1 MSNVNKELEALRA
14 ALAVSPDNVPLR
26 LHLADTLREA
36 GRTRQ
41 AVDEYRE
48 ALKLDPN
55 AAAAH
60 VGLGALLYEL
70 NDLEAALDHL
80 QSAVRLDPKDA
91 RALLNLSRVES
102 ALGHYAESLM
112 HLGAAR
118 AIDPTLADVV
128 DPAEV
133 ASKPDSRPI
142 ALTESGPDDR
152 ASAVDGADLV
162 SAERPPIS
170 FDDVGGLEAVKEQI
184 RLTII
189 YPFQRPELYAA
200 YGKKAGGGI
209 LLYGPPGCG
218 KTLLARATAGEVH
231 AEFVYVGIDDVLDMY
246 HGESERKLHAIF
258 ETARRKSPSVLFF
271 DEIEAIGGKRVDMR
285 QHFLRTLVNQFLA
298 EMDGMEGD
306 NEGLLIV
313 GATNAPWH
321 VDGALMRPG
330 RFDRVVFVTP
340 PDYEARLAIL
350 RIHLRDKPAPDLDLP
365 RLARGTQ
372 GYSGADLMGVVE
384 AATEAAL
391 QDALRSGRVRPITTN
406 DLVRAQNRVRPTVA
420 DWLAT
425 ARNYGTY
432 ANETGFYDEVMAY
445 LRGRRRR

>member
-1 MSNVNKELEALRA
+1 MPNIDKELQSLRA

-36 GRTRQ
+36 GRSRE
-41 AVDEYRE
+41 AADEYRA
-48 ALKLDPN
+48 ALKIDPN
-55 AAAAH
+55 AAAGHAA
-60 VGLGALLYEL
+60 LGALLYEL
-70 NDLEAALDHL
+70 NELDAALDHL
-80 QSAVRLDPKDA
+80 QAAVRLDPKDA
-91 RALLNLSRVES
+91 RALLNLSRVEA
-102 ALGHYAESLM
+102 ALGHHAEALM

-118 AIDPTLADVV
+118 AMDPSLVAEAGPVV
-128 DPAEV
+128 
-133 ASKPDSRPI
+133 
-142 ALTESGPDDR
+142 LTERGPDDR
-152 ASAVDGADLV
+152 VTAVNGADIV
-162 SAERPPIS
+162 STERPPID
-170 FDDVGGLEAVKEQI
+170 FDDVGGLEAVKEQV

-200 YGKKAGGGI
+200 YGKKVGGGI

-218 KTLLARATAGEVH
+218 KTLLARATAGEVR

-258 ETARRKSPSVLFF
+258 ETARRKSPCVLFF
-271 DEIEAIGGKRVDMR
+271 DEIEAVGGKRVDMR

-306 NEGLLIV
+306 NGGLLIV

-330 RFDRVVFVTP
+330 RFDRVVFVPP

-350 RIHLRDKPAPDLDLP
+350 RIHVRGKPAADLDLP
-365 RLARGTQ
+365 RLARETD
-372 GYSGADLMGVVE
+372 GYSGADLMGLVE

-391 QDALRSGRVRPITTN
+391 QDALRSGEVRPITTA
-406 DLVRAQNRVRPTVA
+406 DLLAALKKLRPTVD
-420 DWLAT
+420 DWMAT

-445 LRGRRRR
+445 LKGRKRRR

>member
-1 MSNVNKELEALRA
+1 MPDTDRELEALRA
-14 ALAVSPDNVPLR
+14 ALTISPENVPLR

-36 GRTRQ
+36 GHARQ
-41 AVDEYRE
+41 AIEEYRE
-48 ALKLDPN
+48 ALQLDPDS
-55 AAAAH
+55 AAGHA
-60 VGLGALLYEL
+60 GLGALLYEH

-80 QSAVRLDPKDA
+80 QAAARLDPGNA

-102 ALGHYAESLM
+102 ALGHHAEALM
-112 HLGAAR
+112 HMGAAR
-118 AIDPTLADVV
+118 AKDPSLADE
-128 DPAEV
+128 AR
-133 ASKPDSRPI
+133 ALGSQPI
-142 ALTESGPDDR
+142 ALTETGPDDR
-152 ASAVDGADLV
+152 AAAMEDSDVI
-162 SAERPPIS
+162 SAERPPIA
-170 FDDVGGLEAVKEQI
+170 FEDVGGLEAVKEQI

-218 KTLLARATAGEVH
+218 KTMLARATAGEVR
-231 AEFVYVGIDDVLDMY
+231 AEFIYVGIDDVLDMY

-258 ETARRKSPSVLFF
+258 ETARRKVPSVLFF

-298 EMDGMEGD
+298 EMDGMEGS
-306 NEGLLIV
+306 NEQMLII

-330 RFDRVVFVTP
+330 RFDRVVFVPP

-350 RIHLRDKPAPDLDLP
+350 RIHLRGKPAPDPDLP
-365 RLARGTQ
+365 RLARGTE
-372 GYSGADLMGVVE
+372 GYSGADLMGIVE
-384 AATEAAL
+384 TATDAAL
-391 QDALRSGRVRPITTN
+391 QDALRTGEVRPITTA
-406 DLVRAQNRVRPTVA
+406 DMVQALRQVRPTVE
-420 DWLAT
+420 DWMAT

-445 LRGRRRR
+445 LKQRKRRR

>member
-1 MSNVNKELEALRA
+1 MPDIDKELDALRA
-14 ALAVSPDNVPLR
+14 ALAVSPENVPLR

-36 GRTRQ
+36 GRGRQ
-41 AVDEYRE
+41 AAGEYRA
-48 ALKLDPN
+48 ALEIDPN
-55 AAAAH
+55 SAAGH
-60 VGLGALLYEL
+60 TSLGALLYEL
-70 NDLEAALDHL
+70 NELDSALDHL
-80 QSAVRLDPKDA
+80 QAAVRLAPKDA
-91 RALLNLSRVES
+91 RALLALSRVES
-102 ALGHYAESLM
+102 ALGHNAEALM

-118 AIDPTLADVV
+118 SLDPSLVTERGPVT
-128 DPAEV
+128 
-133 ASKPDSRPI
+133 
-142 ALTESGPDDR
+142 LTEHGPDDR
-152 ASAVDGADLV
+152 ATPVEGADIV
-162 SAERPPIS
+162 SAERPPVS
-170 FDDVGGLEAVKEQI
+170 FQDVGGLETVKEQI

-189 YPFQRPELYAA
+189 YPFQRPDLYAA
-200 YGKKAGGGI
+200 YGKKPGGGI

-218 KTLLARATAGEVH
+218 KTLLARATAGEVR
-231 AEFVYVGIDDVLDMY
+231 ADFVYVGIDDVLDMY

-258 ETARRKSPSVLFF
+258 ETARRKAPSVLFF
-271 DEIEAIGGKRVDMR
+271 DEIEAVGGKRVDMR

-330 RFDRVVFVTP
+330 RFDRVVFVPP

-350 RIHLRDKPAPDLDLP
+350 RIHVRDKPAADLDLP
-365 RLARGTQ
+365 RLARETA
-372 GYSGADLMGVVE
+372 GYSGADLMGLVE

-391 QDALRSGRVRPITTN
+391 KDALRTGEVRPITTA
-406 DLVRAQNRVRPTVA
+406 DLLAALDRLRPTVD

-432 ANETGFYDEVMAY
+432 ANETGFYDEVMTY
-445 LRGRRRR
+445 LKGHKRGRR

>member
-1 MSNVNKELEALRA
+1 MSDLDRELQALRA
-14 ALAVSPDNVPLR
+14 ALDVSPDNVPLR

-36 GRTRQ
+36 GQ
-41 AVDEYRE
+41 ARSATEEYRA

-55 AAAAH
+55 SAVGHA
-60 VGLGALLYEL
+60 GLGALLYER
-70 NDLEAALDHL
+70 NELEVALGHL
-80 QSAVRLDPKDA
+80 QTAINLDPKNA
-91 RALLNLSRVES
+91 RAFLTLARVES
-102 ALGHYAESLM
+102 ALGHQAEALM

-118 AIDPTLADVV
+118 ALDPSLADEGMV
-128 DPAEV
+128 PE
-133 ASKPDSRPI
+133 PRPI
-142 ALTESGPDDR
+142 ALTETGPDDR
-152 ASAVDGADLV
+152 AEAADGADIV
-162 SAERPPIS
+162 STERPPIT
-170 FDDVGGLEAVKEQI
+170 FDDVGGLEAVKEQV
-184 RLTII
+184 RMTII

-200 YGKKAGGGI
+200 YGKEAGGGI

-218 KTLLARATAGEVH
+218 KTLLARATAGEVR
-231 AEFVYVGIDDVLDMY
+231 AEFIYVGIDDVLDMY

-258 ETARRKSPSVLFF
+258 ETARRKSPGVLFF
-271 DEIEAIGGKRVDMR
+271 DEIEAVGGKRVDMR

-306 NEGLLIV
+306 NEGMLII

-330 RFDRVVFVTP
+330 RFDRVVFVPP

-350 RIHLRDKPAPDLDLP
+350 RIHVRGKPTADLDLP
-365 RLARGTQ
+365 RLARETN

-391 QDALRSGRVRPITTN
+391 QDALRSGEVRPITTK
-406 DLVRAQNRVRPTVA
+406 DLVWAQRQVRPTVD

-432 ANETGFYDEVMAY
+432 ANETGFYDEVMGY
-445 LRGRRRR
+445 LRERKRRR

>member
-1 MSNVNKELEALRA
+1 MADLDKDLKALQA
-14 ALAVSPDNVPLR
+14 ALAVSPGNVPLR
-26 LHLADTLREA
+26 LHLADTLHEA
-36 GRTRQ
+36 GRTRK
-41 AVDEYRE
+41 AKEEYIA

-55 AAAAH
+55 SAVGHAA
-60 VGLGALLYEL
+60 LGRLLYEL
-70 NDLEAALDHL
+70 DELDAAQEHL
-80 QSAVRLDPKDA
+80 QTAVLLEPKDA
-91 RALLNLSRVES
+91 RALVALSRVES
-102 ALGHYAESLM
+102 ALGHHAEALM
-112 HLGAAR
+112 RLGAAR
-118 AIDPTLADVV
+118 AIDPTLSSEAE
-128 DPAEV
+128 PAG
-133 ASKPDSRPI
+133 PI
-142 ALTESGPDDR
+142 ALTETGPDDR
-152 ASAVDGADLV
+152 AKAMEGGDVV
-162 SAERPPIS
+162 STERPPVN
-170 FDDVGGLEAVKEQI
+170 FDDVGGLETVKEQI

-200 YGKKAGGGI
+200 YGKKVGGGI

-218 KTLLARATAGEVH
+218 KTLLARATAGEVR
-231 AEFVYVGIDDVLDMY
+231 ADFVYVGIDDVLDMY

-258 ETARRKSPSVLFF
+258 ETARRKAPSVLFF

-306 NEGLLIV
+306 NEEMLII

-330 RFDRVVFVTP
+330 RFDRVVFVPP
-340 PDYEARLAIL
+340 PDGEARLAIL
-350 RIHLRDKPAPDLDLP
+350 RIHLRGKPAADLDLP
-365 RLARGTQ
+365 RLARQTS

-391 QDALRSGRVRPITTN
+391 KDALRTGEVRPITTA
-406 DLVRAQNRVRPTVA
+406 DLLVALRQVRPTVD

-445 LRGRRRR
+445 WKERKRRR

>member
-1 MSNVNKELEALRA
+1 MSDVNKELETLRA

-41 AVDEYRE
+41 ATDEYRA

-55 AAAAH
+55 SAAAH
-60 VGLGALLYEL
+60 TRLGALLYEL
-70 NDLEAALDHL
+70 NDLQAALDHL
-80 QSAVRLDPKDA
+80 QSAVRLDPKNA
-91 RALLNLSRVES
+91 LALLNLSRVET
-102 ALGHYAESLM
+102 ALGHHAEALM

-118 AIDPTLADVV
+118 AIDPTLADTL
-128 DPAEV
+128 DPAI
-133 ASKPDSRPI
+133 AASRPI
-142 ALTESGPDDR
+142 PLTGTGPDDR
-152 ASAVDGADLV
+152 TSAVDGADLV

-218 KTLLARATAGEVH
+218 KTLLARATAGEVR

-298 EMDGMEGD
+298 EMDGMEGE
-306 NEGLLIV
+306 NEELLIV

-350 RIHLRDKPAPDLDLP
+350 RIHLRDKPAADLDLP

-372 GYSGADLMGVVE
+372 GYSGADLMGIVE

-391 QDALRSGRVRPITTN
+391 QDALRSGQVRPITTT
-406 DLVRAQNRVRPTVA
+406 DLVRAQARMRPTVD

-432 ANETGFYDEVMAY
+432 ANQTGFYDEVMAY
-445 LRGRRRR
+445 LKGRRR

>member
-1 MSNVNKELEALRA
+1 MPDIATELQSLRA

-36 GRTRQ
+36 GRSRE
-41 AVDEYRE
+41 AADEYRA
-48 ALKLDPN
+48 ALQLDPN
-55 AAAAH
+55 AAAGHSA
-60 VGLGALLYEL
+60 LGALLYEL
-70 NDLEAALDHL
+70 NELDAALDHL
-80 QSAVRLDPKDA
+80 QTAVRLAPGDA
-91 RALLNLSRVES
+91 RALLTLSRVEA
-102 ALGHYAESLM
+102 ALGRHAEALM

-118 AIDPTLADVV
+118 ALDPSLV
-128 DPAEV
+128 AEAGSV
-133 ASKPDSRPI
+133 T
-142 ALTESGPDDR
+142 LTERGPDDR
-152 ASAVDGADLV
+152 AAAVDGADIV
-162 SAERPPIS
+162 SAEQPAID
-170 FDDVGGLEAVKEQI
+170 FDDVGGLEAVKEQV

-189 YPFQRPELYAA
+189 YPFQRPELYEA

-218 KTLLARATAGEVH
+218 KTLLARATAGEVR

-258 ETARRKSPSVLFF
+258 ETARRKSPCVLFF
-271 DEIEAIGGKRVDMR
+271 DEIEAVGGKRVDMR

-330 RFDRVVFVTP
+330 RFDRVVFVPP

-350 RIHLRDKPAPDLDLP
+350 RIHLRGKPATNLDLP
-365 RLARGTQ
+365 RLARQTG
-372 GYSGADLMGVVE
+372 GYSGADLMGLVE
-384 AATEAAL
+384 MATEAAL
-391 QDALRSGRVRPITTN
+391 RDALRTGEVRPITTT
-406 DLVRAQNRVRPTVA
+406 DLLAALNKLRPTVD

-425 ARNYGTY
+425 ARNYGIY

-445 LRGRRRR
+445 LKGRKRR

>member
-1 MSNVNKELEALRA
+1 MPDTDRELEALRA
-14 ALAVSPDNVPLR
+14 ALTISPENVPLR

-36 GRTRQ
+36 GQARQ
-41 AVDEYRE
+41 AIEEYRE
-48 ALKLDPN
+48 ALQLDPDS
-55 AAAAH
+55 AAGHA
-60 VGLGALLYEL
+60 GLGALLYEH

-80 QSAVRLDPKDA
+80 QAAARLDPGNA

-102 ALGHYAESLM
+102 ALGHHAEALM
-112 HLGAAR
+112 HMGAAR
-118 AIDPTLADVV
+118 AKDPSLADE
-128 DPAEV
+128 AR
-133 ASKPDSRPI
+133 ALGSQPI
-142 ALTESGPDDR
+142 ALTETGPDDR
-152 ASAVDGADLV
+152 AAAMEDSDVI
-162 SAERPPIS
+162 SAERPPIA
-170 FDDVGGLEAVKEQI
+170 FEDVGGLEAVKEQI

-218 KTLLARATAGEVH
+218 KTMLARATAGEVR
-231 AEFVYVGIDDVLDMY
+231 AEFIYVGIDDVLDMY

-258 ETARRKSPSVLFF
+258 ETARRKVPSVLFF

-298 EMDGMEGD
+298 EMDGMEGS
-306 NEGLLIV
+306 NEQMLII

-330 RFDRVVFVTP
+330 RFDRVVFVPP

-350 RIHLRDKPAPDLDLP
+350 RIHLRGKPAPDPDLP
-365 RLARGTQ
+365 RLARGTE
-372 GYSGADLMGVVE
+372 GYSGADLMGIVE
-384 AATEAAL
+384 TATDAAL
-391 QDALRSGRVRPITTN
+391 QDALRTGEVRPITTA
-406 DLVRAQNRVRPTVA
+406 DMVQALRQVRPTVE
-420 DWLAT
+420 DWMAT

-445 LRGRRRR
+445 LKQRKRRR

>member
-1 MSNVNKELEALRA
+1 MPNIDKELQALRA

-36 GRTRQ
+36 GRSRE
-41 AVDEYRE
+41 AADEYRA
-48 ALKLDPN
+48 ALQLDPN
-55 AAAAH
+55 SPAGHAA
-60 VGLGALLYEL
+60 LGALLYEL
-70 NDLEAALDHL
+70 NDLDAALDHL
-80 QSAVRLDPKDA
+80 QAAVRLDPKDA
-91 RALLNLSRVES
+91 RALLALSRVEA
-102 ALGHYAESLM
+102 ALGHHAEALM

-118 AIDPTLADVV
+118 AMDPSL
-128 DPAEV
+128 V
-133 ASKPDSRPI
+133 AKAGPVT
-142 ALTESGPDDR
+142 LTERGPDDR
-152 ASAVDGADLV
+152 ATAVDGADLI
-162 SAERPPIS
+162 SAERPPVT
-170 FDDVGGLEAVKEQI
+170 FADVGGLEAVKEQV

-200 YGKKAGGGI
+200 YGKKVGGGI

-218 KTLLARATAGEVH
+218 KTLLARATAGEVR

-258 ETARRKSPSVLFF
+258 ETARRKSPCVLFF
-271 DEIEAIGGKRVDMR
+271 DEIEAVGGKRVDMR

-321 VDGALMRPG
+321 VDSALMRPG
-330 RFDRVVFVTP
+330 RFDRVVFVPP

-350 RIHLRDKPAPDLDLP
+350 RIHVRGKPADDLDLP
-365 RLARGTQ
+365 RLARETD
-372 GYSGADLMGVVE
+372 GYSGADLMGLVE

-391 QDALRSGRVRPITTN
+391 QDALRSGEVRPITTA
-406 DLVRAQNRVRPTVA
+406 DLLAALKKLRPTVD

-445 LRGRRRR
+445 LKGRRRRR

>member
-1 MSNVNKELEALRA
+1 MSDIDRELEALRA

-26 LHLADTLREA
+26 LHLAETLREA
-36 GRTRQ
+36 GRNRQ
-41 AVDEYRE
+41 AVEEFRA

-55 AAAAH
+55 SAAGHAA
-60 VGLGALLYEL
+60 LGRLLYEL
-70 NDLEAALDHL
+70 NELAAALEHL
-80 QSAVRLDPKDA
+80 QAAARLEPKDA
-91 RALLNLSRVES
+91 RALLALSRVEA
-102 ALGHYAESLM
+102 ALGHHAEALM
-112 HLGAAR
+112 HQGAAR
-118 AIDPTLADVV
+118 ALDPSLVGEAS
-128 DPAEV
+128 PAE
-133 ASKPDSRPI
+133 STPRPV

-152 ASAVDGADLV
+152 AAGLEGGEVV
-162 SAERPPIS
+162 SAERPAIR
-170 FDDVGGLEAVKEQI
+170 FDDVGGLEAVKEQV

-200 YGKKAGGGI
+200 YGKKVGGGI

-218 KTLLARATAGEVH
+218 KTLLARATAGEVR
-231 AEFVYVGIDDVLDMY
+231 ADFVYVGIDDVLDMY

-258 ETARRKSPSVLFF
+258 ETARRKAPSVLFF
-271 DEIEAIGGKRVDMR
+271 DEVEAIGGKRVDMR

-298 EMDGMEGD
+298 ELDGMEGD
-306 NEGLLIV
+306 NEGMLVI

-330 RFDRVVFVTP
+330 RFDRVVFVPP

-350 RIHLRDKPAPDLDLP
+350 RIHLRDKPVADLDLP
-365 RLARGTQ
+365 RLARQTE
-372 GYSGADLMGVVE
+372 GYSGADLMGIVE
-384 AATEAAL
+384 TATEAAL
-391 QDALRSGRVRPITTN
+391 QDALRSGEVRPITTA
-406 DLVRAQNRVRPTVA
+406 DLLSALGRVRPTVD

-445 LRGRRRR
+445 LKQRKRRR

>member
-1 MSNVNKELEALRA
+1 MPELEKDLEALRS

-36 GRTRQ
+36 GQTRQ
-41 AVDEYRE
+41 AAGEYRA
-48 ALKLDPN
+48 ALALDPN
-55 AAAAH
+55 SAAGHAA
-60 VGLGALLYEL
+60 LGALLYEQNQL
-70 NDLEAALDHL
+70 DAALDHL
-80 QSAVRLDPKDA
+80 LAAVRLDPKNA
-91 RALLNLSRVES
+91 RSLLNLSRVES
-102 ALGHYAESLM
+102 ALGHHADALM

-118 AIDPTLADVV
+118 ALDPSLAEE
-128 DPAEV
+128 AE
-133 ASKPDSRPI
+133 APGPRPI
-142 ALTESGPDDR
+142 ALVESGPDDR
-152 ASAVDGADLV
+152 TAALEGGDVISG
-162 SAERPPIS
+162 ERPPIT

-200 YGKKAGGGI
+200 YGKKVGGGI

-218 KTLLARATAGEVH
+218 KTLLARATAGEVR
-231 AEFVYVGIDDVLDMY
+231 AEFIYVGIDDVLDMY

-258 ETARRKSPSVLFF
+258 ETARRKAPSVLFF

-298 EMDGMEGD
+298 ELDGMEGD
-306 NEGLLIV
+306 NERMLII

-350 RIHLRDKPAPDLDLP
+350 RIHLRGKPAAEPDLP
-365 RLARGTQ
+365 RLARRTQ
-372 GYSGADLMGVVE
+372 GYSGADLMGIVE
-384 AATEAAL
+384 TATEAAL
-391 QDALRSGRVRPITTN
+391 QDALRTDRVRPITTA
-406 DLVRAQNRVRPTVA
+406 DLVQALQKVRPTVD

-425 ARNYGTY
+425 ARNFGTY
-432 ANETGFYDEVMAY
+432 ANQTGFYDEVMAY
-445 LRGRRRR
+445 LKGRKRRR

>member
-1 MSNVNKELEALRA
+1 MPDVDKELQALRA
-14 ALAVSPDNVPLR
+14 ALAVSPENVPLR

-36 GRTRQ
+36 GRERE
-41 AVDEYRE
+41 AIDEYRA

-55 AAAAH
+55 SAAGHTA
-60 VGLGALLYEL
+60 LGALLYEL
-70 NDLEAALDHL
+70 NELDKALDHL
-80 QSAVRLDPKDA
+80 QAAVRLAPRDA
-91 RALLNLSRVES
+91 GALLALSRVEA
-102 ALGHYAESLM
+102 ALGHNAEALM

-118 AIDPTLADVV
+118 ALDPSLAAGAG
-128 DPAEV
+128 PLG
-133 ASKPDSRPI
+133 
-142 ALTESGPDDR
+142 LTEHGPDDR
-152 ASAVDGADLV
+152 AAAVDGAEVV
-162 SAERPPIS
+162 SSERPPVT
-170 FDDVGGLEAVKEQI
+170 FADVGGLEAVKEQV

-189 YPFQRPELYAA
+189 YPFQRPEVYAA
-200 YGKKAGGGI
+200 YGKKPGGGI

-218 KTLLARATAGEVH
+218 KTMLARATAGEVR

-258 ETARRKSPSVLFF
+258 ETARRKAPSVLFF
-271 DEIEAIGGKRVDMR
+271 DEIEAVGGKRVDMR

-330 RFDRVVFVTP
+330 RFDRVVFVPP

-350 RIHLRDKPAPDLDLP
+350 RIHVRGKPAADLDLP
-365 RLARGTQ
+365 RLARETA
-372 GYSGADLMGVVE
+372 GYSGADLMGLVE
-384 AATEAAL
+384 AATDVAL
-391 QDALRSGRVRPITTN
+391 QDALRTGEVRPITTA
-406 DLVRAQNRVRPTVA
+406 DLLAALRRLRPTVD
-420 DWLAT
+420 DWLST

-432 ANETGFYDEVMAY
+432 ANETGFYDEVMTY
-445 LRGRRRR
+445 LKGHRRGRR

>member
-1 MSNVNKELEALRA
+1 MPDVGKELETLRA
-14 ALAVSPDNVPLR
+14 ALAISPDNVPLR
-26 LHLADTLREA
+26 LHLADTLHEA

-41 AVDEYRE
+41 AVDEYRA

-55 AAAAH
+55 SSVAH
-60 VGLGALLYEL
+60 AGLGALLYEL
-70 NDLEAALDHL
+70 NDLETALDHL
-80 QSAVRLDPKDA
+80 QTAVRLAPGDA
-91 RALLNLSRVES
+91 RTLLNLSRVES
-102 ALGHYAESLM
+102 AMGHHAEALM

-118 AIDPTLADVV
+118 ALDPSLAD
-128 DPAEV
+128 E
-133 ASKPDSRPI
+133 ASAARPI
-142 ALTESGPDDR
+142 TLTETGPDDR
-152 ASAVDGADLV
+152 VDGADIV
-162 SAERPPIS
+162 SAERPPVT

-200 YGKKAGGGI
+200 YGKKVGGGI
-209 LLYGPPGCG
+209 LMYGPPGCG
-218 KTLLARATAGEVH
+218 KTLLARATAGEVR
-231 AEFVYVGIDDVLDMY
+231 AEFIYVGIDDVLDMY

-258 ETARRKSPSVLFF
+258 ETARRKAPSVLFF
-271 DEIEAIGGKRVDMR
+271 DEIEAVGGKRVDMR

-306 NEGLLIV
+306 NERMLII
-313 GATNAPWH
+313 GATNAPWF

-350 RIHLRDKPAPDLDLP
+350 RIHLRGKPAADPDLP
-365 RLARGTQ
+365 RLARGTE
-372 GYSGADLMGVVE
+372 GYSGADLMGIVE
-384 AATEAAL
+384 KATEAAL
-391 QDALRSGRVRPITTN
+391 QDALRSGEVRPITTA
-406 DLVRAQNRVRPTVA
+406 DLLEALRQMRPTVD

-445 LRGRRRR
+445 LKARKRRR

>member
-1 MSNVNKELEALRA
+1 MRDIDQELEILRVALN
-14 ALAVSPDNVPLR
+14 VSPDNVPLR

-36 GRTRQ
+36 GRTKQ
-41 AVDEYRE
+41 AMEEYRA
-48 ALKLDPN
+48 ALEIDPN
-55 AAAAH
+55 AAQGHA
-60 VGLGALLYEL
+60 GLGALLYEK
-70 NDLEAALDHL
+70 NDLKPALEHL
-80 QSAVRLDPKDA
+80 QTAVRLVPKNA
-91 RALLNLSRVES
+91 RFLLNLSRVES
-102 ALGHYAESLM
+102 ALGHQAEALM

-118 AIDPTLADVV
+118 AIDPSLDDEADVI
-128 DPAEV
+128 P
-133 ASKPDSRPI
+133 PRPI
-142 ALTESGPDDR
+142 PLTETGPDDR
-152 ASAVDGADLV
+152 ATEVDGADIV
-162 SAERPPIS
+162 STERPPID

-200 YGKKAGGGI
+200 YGKRAGGGI

-218 KTLLARATAGEVH
+218 KTLLARATAGEVR

-340 PDYEARLAIL
+340 PDYDARLAIL
-350 RIHLRDKPAPDLDLP
+350 RIHVRGKPTTDLDLP
-365 RLARGTQ
+365 RLARSTQ
-372 GYSGADLMGVVE
+372 GYSGADLMGIVE
-384 AATEAAL
+384 TATEAAL
-391 QDALRSGRVRPITTN
+391 QDALRTGEVRPITTN
-406 DLVRAQNRVRPTVA
+406 DLVRALRKVRPTVD

-445 LRGRRRR
+445 IKSRRRRR